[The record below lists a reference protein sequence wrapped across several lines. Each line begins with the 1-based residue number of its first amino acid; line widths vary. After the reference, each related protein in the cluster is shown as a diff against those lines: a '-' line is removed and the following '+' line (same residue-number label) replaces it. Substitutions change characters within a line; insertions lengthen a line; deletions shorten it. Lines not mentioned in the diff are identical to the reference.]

1 MCVLTVEVL
10 ACQLLAVQLYVEAEQ
25 VLSSQQV
32 LSSESFTQNCIL
44 SILFSFAVFY
54 TACTNAVHVLSM
66 YTAGI

>member
-1 MCVLTVEVL
+1 MSVASCAALCRGRTGIVI
-10 ACQLLAVQLYVEAEQ
+10 AAGIAM
-25 VLSSQQV
+25 SSQQV